1 MTGNTNKGE
10 RLFTSK
16 QVERIIGERLAR
28 EKRNSASLAEVR
40 DMMMNLVTAGV
51 LHSRNIPDM
60 AAEVEEL
67 LTSAARGRAVDNAD
81 NTGENASSV
90 TGAEGGTKPDDGYED
105 ASEELSSKAPAEV
118 TSDDSADSSAESSA
132 DGELS
137 EFTRVFPGV
146 DLRSLLEN
154 EEFLDYADGK
164 AGSLVSLYA
173 AFLTERDERIIAE
186 EQDRSNSLRR
196 SLASTGFSSGKSAG
210 EDYSSLLTPT
220 QMRIAKAAGMTYK
233 EYADYLSQIK
243 TNDSQNI

>member
-1 MTGNTNKGE
+1 MTSNTKSGE
-10 RLFTSK
+10 KLFTSK
-16 QVERIIGERLAR
+16 QVERLIGERLAR

-51 LHSRNIPDM
+51 IHSRNIPDM

-67 LTSAARGRAVDNAD
+67 LTSAARGNV
-81 NTGENASSV
+81 GENADKTDTDVTPTTEDTVEETPEDSSV
-90 TGAEGGTKPDDGYED
+90 D
-105 ASEELSSKAPAEV
+105 SELE
-118 TSDDSADSSAESSA
+118 
-132 DGELS
+132 
-137 EFTRVFPGV
+137 EFTRVFPRV

-154 EEFLDYADGK
+154 EDFLDYADGK
-164 AGSLVSLYA
+164 SGSLVSLYA
-173 AFLTERDERIIAE
+173 AFLTERDERILAD

-220 QMRIAKAAGMTYK
+220 QMRIAKSAGMTYK

-243 TNDSQNI
+243 TNNHQNI